1 MLSPINIIKYGMKMI
16 RIEIIP
22 DVRAGF
28 LVDIRPWGSL
38 IFIFLKCV
46 LLIEGIIYDTI
57 THYLPY
63 TLTSCVREIV

>member
-1 MLSPINIIKYGMKMI
+1 MIKYGMKII
-16 RIEIIP
+16 RTEIEKLYN
-22 DVRAGF
+22 DNVRASF

-46 LLIEGIIYDTI
+46 LLMEGMIYDI
-57 THYLPY
+57 IIHYFPY